1 MANETNLFINNGA
14 TGEAVEKL
22 TNTPSAPGAT
32 PIVKISPSRGL
43 FLRIA
48 NQVAKGSNVG
58 VPVYMDL
65 YDSNGDPIPPNSAV
79 FFALEV
85 QGMEQ
90 PVKVSAKK
98 SNLSFYVANDITTQ
112 RDEDNID
119 NAKIVLQR
127 PETSATDEPIQAI
140 NVRDI
145 DAMYFQLEASAAVDW
160 SQSEWQVD
168 NQAVRQGER

>member
-1 MANETNLFINNGA
+1 
-14 TGEAVEKL
+14 
-22 TNTPSAPGAT
+22 
-32 PIVKISPSRGL
+32 
-43 FLRIA
+43 
-48 NQVAKGSNVG
+48 
-58 VPVYMDL
+58 
-65 YDSNGDPIPPNSAV
+65 V

-127 PETSATDEPIQAI
+127 PETSATDEPIKAI